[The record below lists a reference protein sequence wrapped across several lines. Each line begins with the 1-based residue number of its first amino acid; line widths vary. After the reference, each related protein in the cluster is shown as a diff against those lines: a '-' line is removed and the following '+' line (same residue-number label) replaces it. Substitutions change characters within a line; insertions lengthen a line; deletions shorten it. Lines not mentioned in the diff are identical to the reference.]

1 MSSAGLLSLNCVS
14 AKNHKAVQV
23 KREKTAMELY
33 KHLFKNE
40 IVEITKIQYRVQ
52 L

>member
-14 AKNHKAVQV
+14 AKNHKVVQV

-33 KHLFKNE
+33 KHLFKN
-40 IVEITKIQYRVQ
+40 
-52 L
+52 